1 MRLLVISP
9 HLEPDTAPTGV
20 IISAILEELSQ
31 AGIDIHVI
39 TSLPWYEKHKVAKE
53 WNIKGL
59 RRFIRTDSEKYGK
72 VTRCYPFPSSKN
84 SLVARSLGFAGFT
97 ALSAIPA
104 LFNRTKFDAV
114 ITISPP
120 LTLGLVGWMASRRH
134 RCPLVLNVQ
143 DIFPDVA
150 VQVGAIKSPRV
161 ISIFEKLELFCYK
174 KANAISVLSQDL
186 AQNVKSKTGFDDS
199 RVVVIPNFVDTEKIL
214 PLNQGTVYREELG
227 LGDRIVIMY
236 AGNLGHS
243 QSLDLLIEAANR
255 HQDRDDVAYV
265 INGGGV
271 AAKELEQKVKDLPNF
286 VFTGFQPIDRLPE
299 VLASADIHVV
309 LLKQGLGTSSLPS
322 KIYSIFAAGRPA
334 IASVDP
340 ETELSRVL
348 SETKAGIAVKP
359 EEVEEFIAAIER
371 LIDNS
376 AERTEMGIM
385 GRLWIEK
392 QPTAKI
398 VAEIYKDL
406 LERLNK

>member
-1 MRLLVISP
+1 
-9 HLEPDTAPTGV
+9 
-20 IISAILEELSQ
+20 
-31 AGIDIHVI
+31 
-39 TSLPWYEKHKVAKE
+39 
-53 WNIKGL
+53 
-59 RRFIRTDSEKYGK
+59 
-72 VTRCYPFPSSKN
+72 
-84 SLVARSLGFAGFT
+84 
-97 ALSAIPA
+97 
-104 LFNRTKFDAV
+104 
-114 ITISPP
+114 
-120 LTLGLVGWMASRRH
+120 
-134 RCPLVLNVQ
+134 
-143 DIFPDVA
+143 
-150 VQVGAIKSPRV
+150 
-161 ISIFEKLELFCYK
+161 
-174 KANAISVLSQDL
+174 
-186 AQNVKSKTGFDDS
+186 
-199 RVVVIPNFVDTEKIL
+199 
-214 PLNQGTVYREELG
+214 
-227 LGDRIVIMY
+227 MY

-255 HQDRDDVAYV
+255 HQDRDDVVYV

-376 AERTEMGIM
+376 AERAEMGTM

>member
-1 MRLLVISP
+1 
-9 HLEPDTAPTGV
+9 
-20 IISAILEELSQ
+20 
-31 AGIDIHVI
+31 
-39 TSLPWYEKHKVAKE
+39 
-53 WNIKGL
+53 
-59 RRFIRTDSEKYGK
+59 
-72 VTRCYPFPSSKN
+72 
-84 SLVARSLGFAGFT
+84 
-97 ALSAIPA
+97 
-104 LFNRTKFDAV
+104 
-114 ITISPP
+114 
-120 LTLGLVGWMASRRH
+120 
-134 RCPLVLNVQ
+134 
-143 DIFPDVA
+143 
-150 VQVGAIKSPRV
+150 
-161 ISIFEKLELFCYK
+161 
-174 KANAISVLSQDL
+174 
-186 AQNVKSKTGFDDS
+186 
-199 RVVVIPNFVDTEKIL
+199 
-214 PLNQGTVYREELG
+214 
-227 LGDRIVIMY
+227 MY

-255 HQDRDDVAYV
+255 HQDRDDVIYV

-271 AAKELEQKVKDLPNF
+271 AAKELERKVKDLPNF

-376 AERTEMGIM
+376 AERTEMGTM